1 MLEWIQSERSSL
13 IPKIDGQLLCSTID
27 PVIEGRR
34 WAEKILS
41 ISKEW
46 EAFFILGLGGGY
58 HVSALASLL
67 PDTEVTVIEHN
78 RVLES
83 ELLSR
88 RGPLPS
94 NVTILAGLK
103 PQEIRNQVFVR
114 SGLRS
119 LYGVGRHP
127 SSVRL
132 QKEYYRE
139 MEMILLG
146 RTPSDIR
153 LQSET
158 RPGLSQLFQSLDL
171 FQEKKYEKKEI
182 TVIDLVEALKRR
194 ATPLEKE
201 AITFMVLRELVK

>member
-1 MLEWIQSERSSL
+1 
-13 IPKIDGQLLCSTID
+13 
-27 PVIEGRR
+27 
-34 WAEKILS
+34 
-41 ISKEW
+41 
-46 EAFFILGLGGGY
+46 
-58 HVSALASLL
+58 
-67 PDTEVTVIEHN
+67 
-78 RVLES
+78 
-83 ELLSR
+83 
-88 RGPLPS
+88 
-94 NVTILAGLK
+94 
-103 PQEIRNQVFVR
+103 
-114 SGLRS
+114 
-119 LYGVGRHP
+119 
-127 SSVRL
+127 
-132 QKEYYRE
+132 